1 MMDVFVLSVSSDP
14 RPSSLSSGSNVAL
27 DFRVRLTSVLTCP
40 AWQTLKCPDQEDN
53 SQADRVCA
61 CCLETKKSLALKA
74 IVKISIKMTNIDEP
88 TKNLI
93 EDKFKLSS
101 FGCKLKSSCK
111 LQTAAWNKVK
121 DVKVKKQR
129 VLRVFLTFKRW
140 KQRVFHFP
148 ISPFPVLLAQAV
160 ELDRSSRS
168 APTRAATRATRATF
182 RHCKIVLCKIEFQE
196 KTETHQMI
204 SIKLWSNTRI
214 K

>member
-1 MMDVFVLSVSSDP
+1 MCLFCQFLQTRGL
-14 RPSSLSSGSNVAL
+14 RPCQAAPMWHW
-27 DFRVRLTSVLTCP
+27 TSVC
-40 AWQTLKCPDQEDN
+40 AWPLSWLVLLDRLWSVQTKRTTLKPIV
-53 SQADRVCA
+53 SARVVW
-61 CCLETKKSLALKA
+61 KPLKA

-93 EDKFKLSS
+93 EDKFKLSG

-148 ISPFPVLLAQAV
+148 ISPFPVLSAQAV

-168 APTRAATRATRATF
+168 APTRAATRATF